1 MENVQPNLTGDNTEV
16 FVDWENPPSL
26 MDLKEDVTQA
36 QSAFNAQ
43 KVKIQNWLDNL
54 HVKGSAQIKPR
65 PNRSKHVPK
74 LIRKQAE
81 WRYPALSEPFLST
94 ENLFDAAPVSWKDKN
109 AALQSVRVLNNQWNT
124 KLNKVGFIDRYV
136 KTGVDTGTTIVRLGW
151 KYEAKETEE
160 ELPVFEYQVNSALTQ
175 LHQELAQ
182 LKQEDP
188 EKYYMEVPEELQE
201 AHDLSMEEGVPL
213 QPVLTGYKT
222 GIKTE
227 VLKNQPTVEVCN
239 YENVIIDPTCGNNF
253 EEAKFV
259 VYRFETNR
267 SDLQKD
273 GRYSNLDRINDAA
286 SSPLAEPDS
295 TTNDSGFTFKDSS
308 RKKIWVYE
316 YWGYWDIDGDGVVEP
331 IVASWAGDT
340 LIRLEENPF
349 PGGWIPF
356 EIIALNPTDDS
367 IYGEPDGALLEDNQK
382 IMGALMRGMIDIM
395 ARSANGQM
403 GIRKDALDPVNRRRF
418 RNGEDYEFNA
428 QVDPRQAI
436 MTHTFSEIPIS
447 AINMLQM
454 QQGEAEALTGVK
466 SFSQGISSQSLGE
479 VAAGIRGALD
489 AASKRE
495 TAILRRLADGLIRIG
510 RKIMQMNAEFLNEK
524 EVVRITDEQFIEV
537 RRDDLAGNFDV
548 KLKIATAEEQQLKA
562 QELAFM
568 LQTMGNSLPFDM
580 TKMLLSEIARLRKM
594 PELAHAIERYEPQPD
609 PMQQQ
614 TQQLQMEKLMAEVEE
629 LRSRVTENQ
638 ANAVLDQAKARV
650 EQVKAENIASDTDIK
665 NLDYVEQESGVKQE
679 RDLQKM
685 SAQAQAQTHMKMVE
699 HQLKQDTEL
708 NKYLLSNKNTK

>member
-1 MENVQPNLTGDNTEV
+1 MDIAEPNLTGDSTEV

-43 KVKIQNWLDNL
+43 KVKIQGWLDNL
-54 HVKGSAQIKPR
+54 HVRGNAAIKPR

-94 ENLFDAAPVSWKDKN
+94 ENLFDASPVSWKDKK
-109 AALQSVRVLNNQWNT
+109 AALQSVRVLNSQWNT
-124 KLNKVGFIDRYV
+124 KLNKVAFIDRFV
-136 KTGVDTGTTIVRLGW
+136 KTGVDTGTAIVRLGW
-151 KYEAKETEE
+151 KYEAKEHEE
-160 ELPVFEYQVNSALTQ
+160 ELPIYEYVENPELAS

-188 EKYYMEVPEELQE
+188 EQYYSEVPEELQE
-201 AHDLSMEEGVPL
+201 AHNITMQEGIPV
-213 QPVLTGYKT
+213 QPVLTGYEM
-222 GIKTE
+222 GIRTE
-227 VLKNQPTVEVCN
+227 VIKNQPTVEVCS

-253 EEAKFV
+253 DEAKFV
-259 VYRFETNR
+259 VYRFETTR

-273 GRYSNLDRINDAA
+273 GKYSNIDRISDNT
-286 SSPLAEPDS
+286 SSPLSEPDA
-295 TTNDSGFTFKDSS
+295 TTNASGFTFKDSS

-331 IVASWAGDT
+331 IVASWAGNT

-356 EIIALNPTDDS
+356 EVVALNPTDGS
-367 IYGEPDGALLEDNQK
+367 IYGDPDGALLEDNQK

-403 GIRKDALDPVNRRRF
+403 GIRKDALDAVNRRRF

-428 QVDPRQAI
+428 NVDPRQAVL
-436 MTHTFSEIPIS
+436 THTFSEIPIS
-447 AINMLQM
+447 AINMMQLQ
-454 QQGEAEALTGVK
+454 QAEAEALTGVK
-466 SFSQGISSQSLGE
+466 SFSQGIGSQSLGE

-510 RKIMQMNAEFLNEK
+510 RKIMQMNAEFLDEK
-524 EVVRITDEQFIEV
+524 EVVRVTDEQFVEV
-537 RRDDLAGNFDV
+537 RRDDLAGNYDV

-580 TKMLLSEIARLRKM
+580 TKMILSEIARLRKM
-594 PELAHAIERYEPQPD
+594 PELAHSIDNYQQQPD

-614 TQQLQMEKLMAEVEE
+614 MQQIEMQKLMAEVEE
-629 LRSRVTENQ
+629 LRSRVVENQ
-638 ANAVLDQAKARV
+638 ANAQLDQAKA
-650 EQVKAENIASDTDIK
+650 QNLGSDTDLK

-685 SAQAQAQTHMKMVE
+685 SAQAEAQTKMKVVE
-699 HQLKQDTEL
+699 HSLKQDSEL
-708 NKYLLSNKNTK
+708 NKYLLTRK